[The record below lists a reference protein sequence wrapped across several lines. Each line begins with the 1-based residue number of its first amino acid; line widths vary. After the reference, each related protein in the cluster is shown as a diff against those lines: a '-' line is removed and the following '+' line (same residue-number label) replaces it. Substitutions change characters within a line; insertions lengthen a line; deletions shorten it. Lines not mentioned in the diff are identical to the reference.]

1 MPDKTTIRPW
11 VGCKWG
17 NLRLRPGGSAGR
29 LVEDGYRRM
38 GAGPYDHLFCDSGAV
53 RITGRPP
60 DGANVMLRRTTRT
73 V

>member
-1 MPDKTTIRPW
+1 MTLLIRTPHHT
-11 VGCKWG
+11 
-17 NLRLRPGGSAGR
+17 
-29 LVEDGYRRM
+29 EDG
-38 GAGPYDHLFCDSGAV
+38 ACPYSFIIEPDGTGLCYFRSTLYNSAAV

>member
-1 MPDKTTIRPW
+1 MSHSVN
-11 VGCKWG
+11 VG
-17 NLRLRPGGSAGR
+17 S
-29 LVEDGYRRM
+29 
-38 GAGPYDHLFCDSGAV
+38 PYVLDEIAFATGTPQERGFYNSGAV